1 MNTGESLKAGYFK
14 SHCLELMDTVE
25 ETGQEFVIT
34 KHGRPVAKLGPVSP
48 VQKKP
53 LWGMF
58 KGQIEVLADIVE
70 STGEV
75 WDANR

>member
-1 MNTGESLKAGYFK
+1 MVAGESLKAGYFK
-14 SHCLELMDTVE
+14 THCLEMMDIVE

-48 VQKKP
+48 MQRKP

-58 KGQIEVLADIVE
+58 KGQIEILADIIE
-70 STGEV
+70 PTSEV
-75 WDANR
+75 WDANY